1 MACMNEDGQWI
12 VLMGLLVAVGLFFLA
27 LIINQSALVGQ
38 TTAEGVLEFPKN
50 DIRDLRKA
58 VFDYTDKFGM
68 VPDTDET
75 KKNVQEDIIAIS
87 LERKNAVVYFT
98 VGDPEDISGQQ
109 AYPVE
114 IHYNNGVTEYDE
126 TVYHYRAYE

>member
-1 MACMNEDGQWI
+1 MNEDGQWI

-50 DIRDLRKA
+50 DIRDLRSEI
-58 VFDYTDKFGM
+58 FDYYDHY
-68 VPDTDET
+68 ESLSALERQN
-75 KKNVQEDIIAIS
+75 NVDDIIAIS
-87 LERKNAVVYFT
+87 LERKNAVVSFSA
-98 VGDPEDISGQQ
+98 GEQQDFSGRLLR
-109 AYPVE
+109 PVT

-126 TVYHYRAYE
+126 TVYY

>member
-50 DIRDLRKA
+50 PNLKL
-58 VFDYTDKFGM
+58 KGSN
-68 VPDTDET
+68 PHS
-75 KKNVQEDIIAIS
+75 N
-87 LERKNAVVYFT
+87 ER
-98 VGDPEDISGQQ
+98 
-109 AYPVE
+109 
-114 IHYNNGVTEYDE
+114 
-126 TVYHYRAYE
+126 

>member
-50 DIRDLRKA
+50 DIRDLREA
-58 VFDYTDKFGM
+58 IFDYVDKYGNTTGETDADK
-68 VPDTDET
+68 VR
-75 KKNVQEDIIAIS
+75 EDIIAIS

-126 TVYHYRAYE
+126 TVYHY

>member
-1 MACMNEDGQWI
+1 MACMNEEGQWI

-50 DIRDLRKA
+50 DIRDLRSA
-58 VFDYTDKFGM
+58 IFDYTKGFG
-68 VPDTDET
+68 
-75 KKNVQEDIIAIS
+75 NVDNISSRSVQDDITMIS
-87 LERKNAVVYFT
+87 LERKNAVVSFT
-98 VGDPEDISGQQ
+98 VGEKMDVSGRWLH
-109 AYPVE
+109 PVQ

-126 TVYHYRAYE
+126 TAYH

>member
-50 DIRDLRKA
+50 DIRDLREA
-58 VFDYTDKFGM
+58 IFDYVDKYGNTGD
-68 VPDTDET
+68 PAAN
-75 KKNVQEDIIAIS
+75 NVRDDIIAIS
-87 LERKNAVVYFT
+87 LDRKNAVVDFT
-98 VGDPEDISGQQ
+98 VKDPVDISGQR

-114 IHYNNGVTEYDE
+114 IHYNNGVTVYDE
-126 TVYHYRAYE
+126 TVYHY

>member
-50 DIRDLRKA
+50 DIRDLREA
-58 VFDYTDKFGM
+58 IFDYVDGGCQ
-68 VPDTDET
+68 EA
-75 KKNVQEDIIAIS
+75 VQKDIIAIS
-87 LERKNAVVYFT
+87 LERKNAVVSFS
-98 VGDPEDISGQQ
+98 VGQRVSISGQQ

-126 TVYHYRAYE
+126 TVYHY

>member
-12 VLMGLLVAVGLFFLA
+12 VLMGLLVALGLFFLA

-50 DIRDLRKA
+50 DIRDLREA
-58 VFDYTDKFGM
+58 VFDYVKTGRL
-68 VPDTDET
+68 EA
-75 KKNVQEDIIAIS
+75 VQKDIIAIS
-87 LERKNAVVYFT
+87 LERKNAVVSFSAGEQQD
-98 VGDPEDISGQQ
+98 VSGRLLR
-109 AYPVE
+109 PVT

-126 TVYHYRAYE
+126 VVYY

>member
-50 DIRDLRKA
+50 DIRDLRSEI
-58 VFDYTDKFGM
+58 FDVYDNY
-68 VPDTDET
+68 ET
-75 KKNVQEDIIAIS
+75 LHDQGHLKDVEDDVVRIS
-87 LERKNAVVYFT
+87 LERKNAVVHFWNT
-98 VGDPEDISGQQ
+98 TPEEISGRTLC
-109 AYPVE
+109 PIH
-114 IHYNNGVTEYDE
+114 IHYHNGVTKYDE
-126 TVYHYRAYE
+126 TVYY